1 MNWTFGIFLE
11 VTTRWLPSFR
21 LFLAFI
27 CIGPPDPQ
35 SCIHDDMDAV
45 DAGKKLKGR
54 GVHELNNKMHLSF
67 DGHVWDPTL

>member
-1 MNWTFGIFLE
+1 
-11 VTTRWLPSFR
+11 
-21 LFLAFI
+21 
-27 CIGPPDPQ
+27 
-35 SCIHDDMDAV
+35 MDAV